1 MAKGY
6 LLALH
11 IEWQVSGGP
20 TDPAGV
26 KFTLDVDL
34 RPAFSDVD
42 GNTYYKK
49 TIITSTIP
57 AQ

>member
-1 MAKGY
+1 M
-6 LLALH
+6 
-11 IEWQVSGGP
+11 EVSGGP

-34 RPAFSDVD
+34 RPAFSDID

>member
-1 MAKGY
+1 ME
-6 LLALH
+6 
-11 IEWQVSGGP
+11 ISGGP
-20 TDPAGV
+20 IDPV
-26 KFTLDVDL
+26 SEKFTLDVDL
-34 RPAFSDVD
+34 RPAFSDID

>member
-1 MAKGY
+1 MAEGY
-6 LLALH
+6 LPALH
-11 IEWQVSGGP
+11 IEWKYLEDP